1 MFCYE
6 VLGFDQAR
14 KKVAEALME
23 LVKRRKEEKMKETEQ
38 ETEKK
43 KDMLDELLE
52 AEEGFTEEEMVDF
65 LLSLLVAGHETT
77 PMMMT
82 LLVKFLTDNPSA
94 FALVKVLVLQ
104 IILTLFCAKDEIF

>member
-1 MFCYE
+1 MMFCYE
-6 VLGFDQAR
+6 VLGFGQAR

-23 LVKRRKEEKMKETEQ
+23 LVKRRKEERMKETEQ

-43 KDMLDELLE
+43 KKDMVDELLD

-94 FALVKVLVLQ
+94 FALVKVPVLR
-104 IILTLFCAKDEIF
+104 CAIF